1 MKQRKLIKIFLI
13 LAIILVACC
22 IKTTSYA
29 TTYIWSDNLRDSI
42 VEKLE
47 TNKDTD
53 KVIMLRKYL
62 WESPYIFCREHNAS
76 FGNEREF
83 ELENKIEYPNPNA
96 PYDDAIGN
104 KIAYI
109 FSQAKERNG
118 TNYSPVQ
125 IAYWYFL
132 DNRDTSLIDNSVTA
146 LINHAET
153 YANYRRAIS
162 VYNNKYNIDEY
173 KPTIIANQSKKE
185 LDNNIMKIGP
195 YTIDYASAYYSGNSP
210 KGFGGLTLML
220 TDSNGNAIPGNVA
233 WFEDNN
239 GTEFQGPEVTTS
251 RMSVQNFYICV
262 NMSNAMTGGISD
274 IKLQVRTNV
283 ENYKVTLYNI
293 RTDDVS
299 VNEYQH
305 FLHPECE
312 ESNKYVDNYHSDN
325 NRCMQE
331 TTTTVVKVTCNG
343 KVRNTSGATV
353 ECGYSKTYTIK
364 EHRNDDWKTEFA
376 NHWQNNNKHAKRPQ
390 PTAQTSLVKISTYHN
405 LGCGKKMDNG
415 KLCGYRYWTGTM
427 HYQKLSIIK
436 PENNSREVTV
446 EETINLIPPIEISLE
461 KHNSYSAGTDR
472 SLDAT
477 FRIEAKQDDTQILE
491 REMKTTDGIDISI
504 IPRSQNN
511 IYVTI
516 TETKAP
522 AGYRAITP
530 ITLEYHLNTE
540 TNIWSYKLSS
550 LDGSEWKWDNKNDEN
565 SELPNTYIS
574 NNGDTIFAS
583 KDGTTFKFEIYNE
596 PKIDLKLI
604 KVDNNDRNL
613 KLQGAK
619 FSGKISGVKSLKY
632 GGTTYTKNPEE
643 VIDFKDLGLVTD
655 KNGEINTTFT
665 DLVFDGES
673 TTIVITIEEVE
684 KPESNKYAWY
694 YKKLDYPITINITFT
709 KSDGITDI
717 KWQKNGNTEE
727 ISVVKTGEQVI
738 EITVPNK
745 RLIDISGKVWLDGNT
760 GIKPVVG
767 PDGKMD
773 QGEEGVKGIIVE
785 LVGTSKQTKT
795 DNDGTYSFTGI
806 DYGPEYSI
814 EFTYDGINYED
825 TTYYKDAQGNIIGDS
840 KAQESANERT
850 TFNNKFKTIEK
861 GKATS
866 SGITLEYTTTEN
878 QESKS
883 STSKLNTH
891 NTTNGELNVKDFG
904 MTATAE
910 TNDLRKDN
918 ENHTIST
925 SNINFGLVKRGTDLA
940 LSTDLVNAEVT
951 INDKNAEYRYNAESN
966 SLEIGP
972 NQTFNN
978 KQYNLNLYS
987 SDYNYRIRDYVSN
1000 SNFKNVDNT
1009 GDTTIETGDEL
1020 KVYVRY
1026 KVNLQNQLTKTAYIN
1041 EVKYTPDSRYKYNEE
1056 LTTAYN
1062 TANKGITH
1070 MQTAKEGNNI
1080 IINLD
1085 GLKLEGLQTK
1095 TLYLVFEV
1103 NLKDLNGTFSNTAE
1117 ITSYS
1122 TDEGL
1127 IDVDS
1132 APGNCEGKD
1141 GIHEDDCD
1149 KSGGLTITVNENG
1162 NRTITGT
1169 VFDNTKKENVNG
1181 VIVQLIELKEFNGKY
1196 YEYIWQ
1202 ETTSG
1207 SDEGKRMNSDGKD
1220 IETYTTD
1227 VKEKDKGA
1235 YKFKGYIP
1243 GNYIIRFIY
1252 GDGSSYDYVHNGQDY
1267 KSVVDSKYNEEWYN
1281 KANYTQGA
1289 SIARDNEA
1297 RRLETM
1303 AYSVNV
1309 DAQKGVLLKLLD
1321 TTDVSKF
1328 NEVEKATLLKIV
1340 GKPSTFTNEQY
1351 TDEGINEYLTTKL
1364 AKKLLEVLNN
1374 TWMCAETSKV
1384 NVEVDGENASYA
1396 NMNFGMEKRPQT
1408 KIELKKYITGFKL
1421 IASNGQ
1427 TLVNATVD
1435 VKEYIEN
1442 PQSISD
1448 KIQGIKDNLSVT
1460 NTYWSYEVSPTD
1472 INTIVEGATLE
1483 YVYDLVVENNS
1494 DNDYLSEN
1502 LKNAYETKNISE
1514 YAKHLT
1520 DTAKTV
1526 KGEIQEGKHTYG
1538 KYLGAQYYAGG
1549 TNNNLVKTEVTQLK
1563 DYLNDN
1569 LRLVN
1574 VNVPEDKYH
1583 MGTETH
1589 NVLNDAYGLDSK
1601 EVTTIVLD
1609 GTSEKLISGGK
1620 TDMSKVTLGKDSLS
1634 ASGKLDIDNYI
1645 AEVMAYTNA
1654 AGRRADTTPANAEFV
1669 SKGVDGNEARTHEKD
1684 EADTARIGIG
1694 AATGNDEKT
1703 PYVWLIT
1710 IVAGIVIVAV
1720 GAVVTKKYIIK

>member
-1 MKQRKLIKIFLI
+1 MKQKKLTKILI
-13 LAIILVACC
+13 VIFIILISCC

-29 TTYIWSDNLRDSI
+29 VDYAWSDTLSSTI
-42 VEKLE
+42 VKELSKINE
-47 TNKDTD
+47 NG
-53 KVIMLRKYL
+53 VHENCVQMYVNYL
-62 WESPYIFCREHNAS
+62 YNSQYVFCRQRHTS
-76 FGNEREF
+76 FGEGRSF
-83 ELENKIEYPNPNA
+83 YLDSDVDPNPRPCN
-96 PYDDAIGN
+96 DNGTEEDIEL
-104 KIAYI
+104 AYI
-109 FSQAKERNG
+109 FNQGKDTNSQNEG
-118 TNYSPVQ
+118 YSTAQYV
-125 IAYWYFL
+125 YWYL
-132 DNRDTSLIDNSVTA
+132 LKPEDTPLSAKAQNLLSD
-146 LINHAET
+146 
-153 YANYRRAIS
+153 AIS
-162 VYNNKYNIDEY
+162 YKEY
-173 KPTIIANQSKKE
+173 RKAVMAHKNANRQTDYAPIINQDRAQTTIEGNFAKV
-185 LDNNIMKIGP
+185 GP
-195 YTIDYASAYYSGNSP
+195 YTINYAKAYNATTK
-210 KGFGGLTLML
+210 KGFGTLTLAMI
-220 TDSNGNAIPGNVA
+220 DENGNALPNDAVK
-233 WFEDNN
+233 FMTVVNN
-239 GTEFQGPEVTTS
+239 QEKFYNQSTITTGDVDVTKDFYVYVDLTKGIYNAKLKVTTS
-251 RMSVQNFYICV
+251 E
-262 NMSNAMTGGISD
+262 
-274 IKLQVRTNV
+274 
-283 ENYKVTLYNI
+283 ENYEVMIYYIKTEPVYVEGGYVFCIEHESQRSQVAGSHGGRACSGERTTLNW
-293 RTDDVS
+293 
-299 VNEYQH
+299 
-305 FLHPECE
+305 
-312 ESNKYVDNYHSDN
+312 
-325 NRCMQE
+325 RCLKCGIEGNDEASCKKHGCKGRILM
-331 TTTTVVKVTCNG
+331 NG
-343 KVRNTSGATV
+343 KLVP
-353 ECGYSKTYTIK
+353 CIQKTYRTVY
-364 EHRNDDWKTEFA
+364 DD
-376 NHWQNNNKHAKRPQ
+376 
-390 PTAQTSLVKISTYHN
+390 
-405 LGCGKKMDNG
+405 LGCGSKING
-415 KLCGYRYWTGTM
+415 DQMCGYYYTGYTAN
-427 HYQKLSIIK
+427 YQKLVIVQPNK
-436 PENNSREVTV
+436 NSRTV
-446 EETINLIPPIEISLE
+446 ETTINVPIIPPIQIELE
-461 KHNSYSAGTDR
+461 KHNSYSASTDR
-472 SLDAT
+472 LLNAT
-477 FRIEAKQDDTQILE
+477 FNVVARQDRKEIYNQNI
-491 REMKTTDGIDISI
+491 RTTDGKL
-504 IPRSQNN
+504 N
-511 IYVTI
+511 ININPKSKNPVYLTI
-516 TETKAP
+516 TEIETP
-522 AGYRAITP
+522 AGYRTIDP
-530 ITLEYHLNTE
+530 ICIKYE
-540 TNIWSYKLSS
+540 LSS
-550 LDGSEWKWDNKNDEN
+550 NNRVWDPGISNVRNWVEDSGFGSYSGWTYIDDGNTKLPNIYQSNNTGDKIYVDQDEN
-565 SELPNTYIS
+565 TKIYTL
-574 NNGDTIFAS
+574 
-583 KDGTTFKFEIYNE
+583 KVYNE

-604 KVDNNDRNL
+604 KVDNNNRNL
-613 KLQGAK
+613 KLKGAK
-619 FSGKISGVKSLKY
+619 FSGKISGVNSLKY
-632 GGTTYTKNPEE
+632 KGITYTKNSAGI
-643 VIDFKDLGLVTD
+643 IDFAGLELVTD
-655 KNGEINTTFT
+655 DNGEIKTTFE
-665 DLVFDGES
+665 DIVFDGES

-684 KPESNKYAWY
+684 IPNSNTDAWY

-717 KWQKNGNTEE
+717 NWQKNGNTEE
-727 ISVVKTGEQVI
+727 ISVVKTGEKII

-767 PDGKMD
+767 PDGKMGD
-773 QGEEGVKGIIVE
+773 KEEALEGILVK
-785 LVGTSKQTKT
+785 LVGGTEKQTKT
-795 DNDGTYSFTGI
+795 NIDGTYSFTGL

-814 EFTYDGINYED
+814 KFTYDGINYED

-840 KAQESANERT
+840 KAQENANERT

-1009 GDTTIETGDEL
+1009 GDTTIKTGDEL

-1056 LTTAYN
+1056 LTIAYN
-1062 TANKGITH
+1062 AANNGITH
-1070 MQTAKEGNNI
+1070 MQTDTKGNNI

-1085 GLKLEGLQTK
+1085 GLRLEELETK

-1132 APGNCEGKD
+1132 APGNCED

-1149 KSGGLTITVNENG
+1149 KSGGLTIKVNEND

-1169 VFDNTKKENVNG
+1169 VFDSTKNENVNG
-1181 VIVQLIELKEFNGKY
+1181 VIVQLIELKEFGGKY

-1207 SDEGKRMNSDGKD
+1207 SNNVKRMKLDCAD

-1227 VKEKDKGA
+1227 VTDTGT
-1235 YKFKGYIP
+1235 YKFQGYIP

-1252 GDGSSYDYVHNGQDY
+1252 GDGSSYDYVHNGQVHNGQDY

-1309 DAQKGVLLKLLD
+1309 DARKGLLLKLLD
-1321 TTDVSKF
+1321 GIDVNRF
-1328 NEVEKATLLKIV
+1328 NEVEKATLTTILENKELTEDNLK
-1340 GKPSTFTNEQY
+1340 T
-1351 TDEGINEYLTTKL
+1351 
-1364 AKKLLEVLNN
+1364 LLDDVLNN

-1384 NVEVDGENASYA
+1384 NVEVDGEKASYTD
-1396 NMNFGMEKRPQT
+1396 MNFGMEKRPQT

-1421 IASNGQ
+1421 TASNGQ

-1435 VKEYIEN
+1435 VNEYFNN
-1442 PQSISD
+1442 PGSINS
-1448 KIQGIKDNLSVT
+1448 KIQGIRDNLSVT

-1472 INTIVEGATLE
+1472 INTIVEGANLE

-1494 DNDYLSEN
+1494 DDDYLSTD
-1502 LKNAYETKNISE
+1502 LVKAYEGKTISE
-1514 YAKHLT
+1514 YAEYLT
-1520 DTAKTV
+1520 DIAKTV
-1526 KGEIQEGKHTYG
+1526 KTNTQTKGTHTYG
-1538 KYLGAQYYAGG
+1538 NYLGTQYYEGG
-1549 TNNNLVKTEVTQLK
+1549 TNNNQVKTEVTQLK
-1563 DYLNDN
+1563 DYVNDN
-1569 LRLVN
+1569 LRLVG
-1574 VNVPEDKYH
+1574 VNLTPDQYEEKNEKHY
-1583 MGTETH
+1583 
-1589 NVLNDAYGLDSK
+1589 VLNDAYGLDEK
-1601 EVTTIVLD
+1601 DVKTFILK
-1609 GTSEKLISGGK
+1609 GTSKKLEKDEW
-1620 TDMSKVTLGKDSLS
+1620 TDMSTVTLGKDSLS

-1645 AEVMAYTNA
+1645 AEVIAYTNA

-1669 SKGVDGNEARTHEKD
+1669 SKGVNGIAARTHEKD

-1710 IVAGIVIVAV
+1710 IVAGIVIVAA
-1720 GAVVTKKYIIK
+1720 GVVATKKYIIK

>member
-1 MKQRKLIKIFLI
+1 MKQKKLTKILI
-13 LAIILVACC
+13 VIFIILISCC

-29 TTYIWSDNLRDSI
+29 FRLEDHIWSDDHINEIVKELADNSKYFVNMHVNYLYDSQY
-42 VEKLE
+42 V
-47 TNKDTD
+47 
-53 KVIMLRKYL
+53 
-62 WESPYIFCREHNAS
+62 FCRQLQTS
-76 FGNEREF
+76 FGEGKPF
-83 ELENKIEYPNPNA
+83 YLDKDKELGENPRTCNDNGTEKDIQL
-96 PYDDAIGN
+96 
-104 KIAYI
+104 AYI
-109 FSQAKERNG
+109 FSMGKTTTEG
-118 TNYSPVQ
+118 YSPAQ
-125 IAYWYFL
+125 NLYWFML
-132 DNRDTSLIDNSVTA
+132 G
-146 LINHAET
+146 
-153 YANYRRAIS
+153 
-162 VYNNKYNIDEY
+162 
-173 KPTIIANQSKKE
+173 QKKEEE
-185 LDNNIMKIGP
+185 LDNDAKRLLSDARTYTEYRKAVRAYKNANGQTDYAPKINSDRAQTSIEGNFAKVGP
-195 YTIDYASAYYSGNSP
+195 YTINYAKAYNANTK
-210 KGFGGLTLML
+210 KGFGTLTLAMI
-220 TDSNGNAIPGNVA
+220 DENGNALPNDAVK
-233 WFEDNN
+233 FMTVVNN
-239 GTEFQGPEVTTS
+239 QEKFYNQSTITTGDIDVTKDFYIYVDLTKEIYNAKLKVTTS
-251 RMSVQNFYICV
+251 E
-262 NMSNAMTGGISD
+262 
-274 IKLQVRTNV
+274 
-283 ENYKVTLYNI
+283 ENYEVAIYYISTPSETLRGFHMFCMECQGNGNAKCIGHDGDRCYKADTTIDHYSWSCGKCGEMGNGLKEE
-293 RTDDVS
+293 VS
-299 VNEYQH
+299 KAI
-305 FLHPECE
+305 
-312 ESNKYVDNYHSDN
+312 SYHLRSSQGCKRFDI
-325 NRCMQE
+325 
-331 TTTTVVKVTCNG
+331 TCH
-343 KVRNTSGATV
+343 KSST
-353 ECGYSKTYTIK
+353 
-364 EHRNDDWKTEFA
+364 EHRY
-376 NHWQNNNKHAKRPQ
+376 
-390 PTAQTSLVKISTYHN
+390 TYS
-405 LGCGKKMDNG
+405 GCEKEVSPRI
-415 KLCGYRYWTGTM
+415 LCGHYYPGSREVN
-427 HYQKLSIIK
+427 YQKLVIVQPNK
-436 PENNSREVTV
+436 NSRTV
-446 EETINLIPPIEISLE
+446 ETTINVPLIPPIQIELE
-461 KHNSYSAGTDR
+461 KYNSYSASTDR
-472 SLDAT
+472 LLN
-477 FRIEAKQDDTQILE
+477 AKFNVVARQDRKEIYNQNI
-491 REMKTTDGIDISI
+491 RTTDGKL
-504 IPRSQNN
+504 N
-511 IYVTI
+511 ININPKSKNPVYLTI
-516 TETKAP
+516 TEIETP
-522 AGYRAITP
+522 AGYRTIDP
-530 ITLEYHLNTE
+530 ICIKYE
-540 TNIWSYKLSS
+540 LSS
-550 LDGSEWKWDNKNDEN
+550 NNRVWDPGISNVRNWVEDSGFGSYSGWTYIDDGNTKLPNIYQSNNTGDKIYVDQDEN
-565 SELPNTYIS
+565 TKIYTL
-574 NNGDTIFAS
+574 
-583 KDGTTFKFEIYNE
+583 KVYNE

-604 KVDNNDRNL
+604 KVDNNNRNL
-613 KLQGAK
+613 KLKGAK
-619 FSGKISGVKSLKY
+619 FSGKISGVNSLKY
-632 GGTTYTKNPEE
+632 KGITYTKNSAGI
-643 VIDFKDLGLVTD
+643 IDFAGLELVTD
-655 KNGEINTTFT
+655 DNGEIKTTFE
-665 DLVFDGES
+665 DIVFDGES

-684 KPESNKYAWY
+684 IPNSNTDAWY

-717 KWQKNGNTEE
+717 NWQKNGNTEE
-727 ISVVKTGEQVI
+727 ISVVKTGEKII

-767 PDGKMD
+767 PDGKMGD
-773 QGEEGVKGIIVE
+773 NEEALEGILVK
-785 LVGTSKQTKT
+785 LVGGTEKQTKT
-795 DNDGTYSFTGI
+795 NIDGTYSFTGL

-814 EFTYDGINYED
+814 KFTYDGINYED

-1009 GDTTIETGDEL
+1009 GDTTIQTGDEL

-1056 LTTAYN
+1056 LTIAYN
-1062 TANKGITH
+1062 AANNGITH
-1070 MQTAKEGNNI
+1070 MQTDTKGNNI

-1085 GLKLEGLQTK
+1085 GLRLEELETK

-1132 APGNCEGKD
+1132 APGNCED

-1149 KSGGLTITVNENG
+1149 KSGGLTIKVNEND

-1169 VFDNTKKENVNG
+1169 VFDSTKNENVNG
-1181 VIVQLIELKEFNGKY
+1181 VIVQLIELKEKEFGGKY

-1207 SDEGKRMNSDGKD
+1207 SNNVKRMKLDGTD

-1227 VKEKDKGA
+1227 VTDTGT
-1235 YKFKGYIP
+1235 YKFQGYIP

-1252 GDGSSYDYVHNGQDY
+1252 GDGSSYDSVHNGQDY

-1309 DAQKGVLLKLLD
+1309 DAEKGLLLKLLD
-1321 TTDVSKF
+1321 GIDVNRF
-1328 NEVEKATLLKIV
+1328 NEVEKATLKTILEKKELTLTEDNLK
-1340 GKPSTFTNEQY
+1340 T
-1351 TDEGINEYLTTKL
+1351 
-1364 AKKLLEVLNN
+1364 LLGDVLNN

-1384 NVEVDGENASYA
+1384 NVEVNGENASYTD
-1396 NMNFGMEKRPQT
+1396 MNFGMEKRPQT

-1421 IASNGQ
+1421 TASNGQ

-1435 VKEYIEN
+1435 VNEYFNN
-1442 PQSISD
+1442 PGSISS
-1448 KIQGIKDNLSVT
+1448 KIQGIRDNLSVT

-1472 INTIVEGATLE
+1472 INTIVEGANLE

-1494 DNDYLSEN
+1494 DNDYLSET
-1502 LKNAYETKNISE
+1502 LKNAYETKNIDE
-1514 YAKHLT
+1514 YATYLT
-1520 DTAKTV
+1520 NTAKTV

-1538 KYLGAQYYAGG
+1538 EYLGAQYYAGG
-1549 TNNNLVKTEVTQLK
+1549 TNDNKVKTEVTQLK
-1563 DYLNDN
+1563 DYVNDN
-1569 LRLVN
+1569 LRLVG
-1574 VNVPEDKYH
+1574 VNLTPDQYEEKNEKHY
-1583 MGTETH
+1583 
-1589 NVLNDAYGLDSK
+1589 VLNDAYGLDEK
-1601 EVTTIVLD
+1601 DVKTFILK
-1609 GTSEKLISGGK
+1609 GTSKKLEKDEW
-1620 TDMSKVTLGKDSLS
+1620 TDMSTVTLGKDSLS

-1645 AEVMAYTNA
+1645 AEVIAYTNA

-1669 SKGVDGNEARTHEKD
+1669 SKGVNGIAARTHEKD

-1710 IVAGIVIVAV
+1710 IVAGIVIVAL
-1720 GAVVTKKYIIK
+1720 GAVVTKKYIKK

>member
-1 MKQRKLIKIFLI
+1 MHGVYSKDPAYCFGTIELKFAKDDGSILKIQDI
-13 LAIILVACC
+13 VNENDDKEETDAI
-22 IKTTSYA
+22 TFTY
-29 TTYIWSDNLRDSI
+29 TYIDNNNQEQTQTKKIRITNEGELYIDTSIITTTRSFSINIDLNKVKERHLTLKINATHFECKAKVYFLTTDDKISNQTIYCMDCINKSEDSKFITVNGTRYMNMGVYYFYRYDNGGAAIPKYYDYNTVKKIGTETTRPISEERKTVYRCTICGQVASEYSYDSARTHLRWCA
-42 VEKLE
+42 
-47 TNKDTD
+47 
-53 KVIMLRKYL
+53 RA
-62 WESPYIFCREHNAS
+62 HNTTK
-76 FGNEREF
+76 GTITTERETKYTYQVIRLKQVERCSNMVDIGNGNKVLCGTTITVEIPQQPLICLGEVVDEEVPV
-83 ELENKIEYPNPNA
+83 ELEYE
-96 PYDDAIGN
+96 
-104 KIAYI
+104 
-109 FSQAKERNG
+109 
-118 TNYSPVQ
+118 
-125 IAYWYFL
+125 
-132 DNRDTSLIDNSVTA
+132 
-146 LINHAET
+146 
-153 YANYRRAIS
+153 
-162 VYNNKYNIDEY
+162 
-173 KPTIIANQSKKE
+173 
-185 LDNNIMKIGP
+185 
-195 YTIDYASAYYSGNSP
+195 
-210 KGFGGLTLML
+210 
-220 TDSNGNAIPGNVA
+220 IP
-233 WFEDNN
+233 
-239 GTEFQGPEVTTS
+239 
-251 RMSVQNFYICV
+251 
-262 NMSNAMTGGISD
+262 
-274 IKLQVRTNV
+274 
-283 ENYKVTLYNI
+283 
-293 RTDDVS
+293 
-299 VNEYQH
+299 
-305 FLHPECE
+305 
-312 ESNKYVDNYHSDN
+312 
-325 NRCMQE
+325 
-331 TTTTVVKVTCNG
+331 
-343 KVRNTSGATV
+343 
-353 ECGYSKTYTIK
+353 
-364 EHRNDDWKTEFA
+364 
-376 NHWQNNNKHAKRPQ
+376 
-390 PTAQTSLVKISTYHN
+390 
-405 LGCGKKMDNG
+405 
-415 KLCGYRYWTGTM
+415 
-427 HYQKLSIIK
+427 
-436 PENNSREVTV
+436 
-446 EETINLIPPIEISLE
+446 LIPPIQIELE
-461 KHNSYSAGTDR
+461 KHNSYSARTDR
-472 SLDAT
+472 LLN
-477 FRIEAKQDDTQILE
+477 AKFNVVARQDRKEIYNQNI
-491 REMKTTDGIDISI
+491 RTTDGKL
-504 IPRSQNN
+504 N
-511 IYVTI
+511 ININPKSKNPVYLTI
-516 TETKAP
+516 TEIETP
-522 AGYRAITP
+522 AGYRTIDP
-530 ITLEYHLNTE
+530 ICIKYE
-540 TNIWSYKLSS
+540 LSS
-550 LDGSEWKWDNKNDEN
+550 NNRVWDPGISNVRNWVEDSGFGSYSGWTYIDDGNTKLPNIYQSNNTGDKIYVDQDEN
-565 SELPNTYIS
+565 TKIYTL
-574 NNGDTIFAS
+574 
-583 KDGTTFKFEIYNE
+583 KVYNE

-604 KVDNNDRNL
+604 KVDNNNRNL
-613 KLQGAK
+613 KLKGAK
-619 FSGKISGVKSLKY
+619 FSGKISGVNSLKY
-632 GGTTYTKNPEE
+632 KGITYTKNSAGI
-643 VIDFKDLGLVTD
+643 IDFAGLELVTD
-655 KNGEINTTFT
+655 DNGEIKTTFE
-665 DLVFDGES
+665 DIVFDGES

-684 KPESNKYAWY
+684 IPNSNTDAWY

-717 KWQKNGNTEE
+717 NWQKNGNTEE
-727 ISVVKTGEQVI
+727 ISVVKTGEKII

-767 PDGKMD
+767 PDGKMGD
-773 QGEEGVKGIIVE
+773 KEEALEGILVK
-785 LVGTSKQTKT
+785 LVGGTEKQTKT
-795 DNDGTYSFTGI
+795 NIDGTYSFTGL

-814 EFTYDGINYED
+814 KFTYDGINYED

-1009 GDTTIETGDEL
+1009 GDTTIKTGGEL

-1056 LTTAYN
+1056 LTIAYN
-1062 TANKGITH
+1062 AANNGITH

-1085 GLKLEGLQTK
+1085 GLRLEELETK

-1132 APGNCEGKD
+1132 APGNCED

-1149 KSGGLTITVNENG
+1149 KSGGLTIKVNEND

-1169 VFDNTKKENVNG
+1169 VFDSTKNENVNG
-1181 VIVQLIELKEFNGKY
+1181 VIVQLIELKEKEFGGKY

-1207 SDEGKRMNSDGKD
+1207 SNNVKRMKLDVTD

-1227 VKEKDKGA
+1227 VTDTGT
-1235 YKFKGYIP
+1235 YKFQGYIP

-1252 GDGSSYDYVHNGQDY
+1252 GDGSSYDYVHNGQVHNGQDY

-1309 DAQKGVLLKLLD
+1309 DARKGLLLKLLD
-1321 TTDVSKF
+1321 GIDVNRF
-1328 NEVEKATLLKIV
+1328 NEVEKATLTTILENKELTEDNLK
-1340 GKPSTFTNEQY
+1340 T
-1351 TDEGINEYLTTKL
+1351 
-1364 AKKLLEVLNN
+1364 LLDDVLNN

-1384 NVEVDGENASYA
+1384 NVEVDGEKASYTD
-1396 NMNFGMEKRPQT
+1396 MNFGMEKRPQT

-1421 IASNGQ
+1421 TASNGQ

-1435 VKEYIEN
+1435 VNEYFNN
-1442 PQSISD
+1442 PGSISS
-1448 KIQGIKDNLSVT
+1448 KIQGIRDNLSVT

-1472 INTIVEGATLE
+1472 INTIVEGANLE

-1494 DNDYLSEN
+1494 DNDYLSET
-1502 LKNAYETKNISE
+1502 LKNAYETKNIDE
-1514 YAKHLT
+1514 YATYLT
-1520 DTAKTV
+1520 NTAKTV

-1538 KYLGAQYYAGG
+1538 EYLGAQYYAGG
-1549 TNNNLVKTEVTQLK
+1549 TNDNKVKTEVTQLK
-1563 DYLNDN
+1563 DYVNDN
-1569 LRLVN
+1569 LRLVG
-1574 VNVPEDKYH
+1574 VNLTPDQYEEKNERHY
-1583 MGTETH
+1583 
-1589 NVLNDAYGLDSK
+1589 VLNDAYGLDEK
-1601 EVTTIVLD
+1601 DVKTFILK
-1609 GTSEKLISGGK
+1609 GTSKKLEKDEW
-1620 TDMSKVTLGKDSLS
+1620 TDMSTVTLGKDSLS

-1645 AEVMAYTNA
+1645 AEVIAYTNA

-1669 SKGVDGNEARTHEKD
+1669 SKGVNGIAARTHEKD

-1710 IVAGIVIVAV
+1710 IVAGIVIVAAGV
-1720 GAVVTKKYIIK
+1720 VVTKKYIIK

>member
-1 MKQRKLIKIFLI
+1 MKQKKLTKILLVIF
-13 LAIILVACC
+13 IILISCC

-29 TTYIWSDNLRDSI
+29 VDYDWSDTQSSTI
-42 VEKLE
+42 VENLSAINE
-47 TNKDTD
+47 NGLHENR
-53 KVIMLRKYL
+53 VQMYVNYL
-62 WESPYIFCREHNAS
+62 YNSQYVFCRQRHTS
-76 FGNEREF
+76 FGEGRFFYLDSDVN
-83 ELENKIEYPNPNA
+83 PNPRQCN
-96 PYDDAIGN
+96 DNGTEEDIEL
-104 KIAYI
+104 AYI
-109 FSQAKERNG
+109 FNQGKDTNSQNEG
-118 TNYSPVQ
+118 YSTAQYV
-125 IAYWYFL
+125 YWYL
-132 DNRDTSLIDNSVTA
+132 LKPEDTPLS
-146 LINHAET
+146 
-153 YANYRRAIS
+153 ANAQKLLSDAIS
-162 VYNNKYNIDEY
+162 YKEY
-173 KPTIIANQSKKE
+173 RKAVMAHKNANRQTDYAPIINQDRAQTTIEGDFAKV
-185 LDNNIMKIGP
+185 GP
-195 YTIDYASAYYSGNSP
+195 YTINYAKAYNANTKKGFGTLTLAMNDENGNALPNDAVKFMTVVNNQEKFYNQSTITTGDIDVTKDFYIYVDLTKGIYNTKLKVTTSEDNYEVMIYYIKTEPVYGESGYVFCIEHESQRSQVAGSHGGRACSGKRTTLKWTCLKCFETGWGETSCDQHRHQGKMLVNGKFVPCIERTYKTVYDDLGCGSTINGTQMCGYYYSGY
-210 KGFGGLTLML
+210 
-220 TDSNGNAIPGNVA
+220 
-233 WFEDNN
+233 
-239 GTEFQGPEVTTS
+239 TT
-251 RMSVQNFYICV
+251 N
-262 NMSNAMTGGISD
+262 
-274 IKLQVRTNV
+274 
-283 ENYKVTLYNI
+283 
-293 RTDDVS
+293 
-299 VNEYQH
+299 
-305 FLHPECE
+305 
-312 ESNKYVDNYHSDN
+312 
-325 NRCMQE
+325 
-331 TTTTVVKVTCNG
+331 
-343 KVRNTSGATV
+343 
-353 ECGYSKTYTIK
+353 
-364 EHRNDDWKTEFA
+364 
-376 NHWQNNNKHAKRPQ
+376 
-390 PTAQTSLVKISTYHN
+390 
-405 LGCGKKMDNG
+405 
-415 KLCGYRYWTGTM
+415 
-427 HYQKLSIIK
+427 YQKLVIVQ
-436 PENNSREVTV
+436 PNNNLRTV
-446 EETINLIPPIEISLE
+446 ETTINVPLIPPIQIELE
-461 KHNSYSAGTDR
+461 KHNSYSASTDKLLNAQFNVVAR
-472 SLDAT
+472 
-477 FRIEAKQDDTQILE
+477 QDRKEIYNQNI
-491 REMKTTDGIDISI
+491 RTTDGKL
-504 IPRSQNN
+504 N
-511 IYVTI
+511 ININPKSKNPVYLTI
-516 TETKAP
+516 TEIETP
-522 AGYRAITP
+522 AGYRTIDP
-530 ITLEYHLNTE
+530 ICIKYE
-540 TNIWSYKLSS
+540 LSS
-550 LDGSEWKWDNKNDEN
+550 NNRVWDPGISNVRNWVEDSGFGSYSGWTYIDDGNTKLPNIYQSNNTGDKIYVDQDEN
-565 SELPNTYIS
+565 TKIYTL
-574 NNGDTIFAS
+574 
-583 KDGTTFKFEIYNE
+583 KVYNE

-604 KVDNNDRNL
+604 KVDNNNRNL
-613 KLQGAK
+613 KLKGAK
-619 FSGKISGVKSLKY
+619 FSGKISGVNSLKY
-632 GGTTYTKNPEE
+632 KGITYTKNSAGI
-643 VIDFKDLGLVTD
+643 IDFAGLELVTD
-655 KNGEINTTFT
+655 DNGEIKTTFE
-665 DLVFDGES
+665 DIVFDGES

-684 KPESNKYAWY
+684 IPNSNTDAWY

-717 KWQKNGNTEE
+717 NWQKNGNTEE
-727 ISVVKTGEQVI
+727 ISVVKTGEKII

-767 PDGKMD
+767 PDGKMGD
-773 QGEEGVKGIIVE
+773 NEEALEGILVK
-785 LVGTSKQTKT
+785 LVGGTEKQTKT
-795 DNDGTYSFTGI
+795 NIDGTYSFTGL

-814 EFTYDGINYED
+814 KFTYDGINYED

-1009 GDTTIETGDEL
+1009 GDTTIQTGDEL

-1056 LTTAYN
+1056 LTIAYN
-1062 TANKGITH
+1062 AANNGITH
-1070 MQTAKEGNNI
+1070 MQTDTKGNNI

-1085 GLKLEGLQTK
+1085 GLRLEELETK

-1132 APGNCEGKD
+1132 APGNCED

-1149 KSGGLTITVNENG
+1149 KSGGLTIKVNEND

-1169 VFDNTKKENVNG
+1169 VFDSTKNENVNG
-1181 VIVQLIELKEFNGKY
+1181 VIVQLIELKEKEFGGKY

-1207 SDEGKRMNSDGKD
+1207 SNNVKRMKLDGTD

-1227 VKEKDKGA
+1227 VTDTGT
-1235 YKFKGYIP
+1235 YKFQGYIP

-1252 GDGSSYDYVHNGQDY
+1252 GDGSSYDSVHNGQDY

-1309 DAQKGVLLKLLD
+1309 DAEKGLLLKLLD
-1321 TTDVSKF
+1321 GIDVNRF
-1328 NEVEKATLLKIV
+1328 NEVEKATLKTILEKKELTLTEDNLK
-1340 GKPSTFTNEQY
+1340 T
-1351 TDEGINEYLTTKL
+1351 
-1364 AKKLLEVLNN
+1364 LLGDVLNN

-1384 NVEVDGENASYA
+1384 NVEVNGENASYTD
-1396 NMNFGMEKRPQT
+1396 MNFGMEKRPQT

-1421 IASNGQ
+1421 TASNGQ

-1435 VKEYIEN
+1435 VNEYFNN
-1442 PQSISD
+1442 PGSISS
-1448 KIQGIKDNLSVT
+1448 KIQGIRDNLSVT

-1472 INTIVEGATLE
+1472 INTIVEGANLE

-1494 DNDYLSEN
+1494 DNDYLSET
-1502 LKNAYETKNISE
+1502 LKNAYETKNIDE
-1514 YAKHLT
+1514 YATYLT
-1520 DTAKTV
+1520 NTAKTV

-1538 KYLGAQYYAGG
+1538 EYLGAQYYAGG
-1549 TNNNLVKTEVTQLK
+1549 TNDNKVKTEVTQLK
-1563 DYLNDN
+1563 DYVNDN
-1569 LRLVN
+1569 LRLVG
-1574 VNVPEDKYH
+1574 VNLTPDQYEEKNEKHY
-1583 MGTETH
+1583 
-1589 NVLNDAYGLDSK
+1589 VLNDAYGLDEK
-1601 EVTTIVLD
+1601 DVKTFILK
-1609 GTSEKLISGGK
+1609 GTSKKLEKDEW
-1620 TDMSKVTLGKDSLS
+1620 TDMSTVTLGKDSLS

-1645 AEVMAYTNA
+1645 AEVIAYTNA

-1669 SKGVDGNEARTHEKD
+1669 SKGVNGIAARTHEKD

-1710 IVAGIVIVAV
+1710 IVAGIVIVAL
-1720 GAVVTKKYIIK
+1720 GAVVTKKYIKK

>member
-1 MKQRKLIKIFLI
+1 MKRRKIINMI
-13 LAIILVACC
+13 LVFIILFIICSL
-22 IKTTSYA
+22 KTTYSKA
-29 TTYIWSDNLRDSI
+29 AFPVDENTSFDTLEREISGGINLTYEAAYRNQY
-42 VEKLE
+42 V
-47 TNKDTD
+47 
-53 KVIMLRKYL
+53 
-62 WESPYIFCREHNAS
+62 FCRELREWFPSDRVITYVLDSNKNNPEEHINDEVSYLLNSSSQYTGYIGTYGMRDCLIQQLLWRYLGQGFFSAN
-76 FGNEREF
+76 NEIF
-83 ELENKIEYPNPNA
+83 EAGRRYATYGENLTGYYRIYNTYAPKIETENKIECDSEGNYIIGKIIIPQYPFDSNLEFGGITGIEVLDESNNKINCILLDSNKQEFNSVIDLNS
-96 PYDDAIGN
+96 YSKDGFYVKVSKDNIGN
-104 KIAYI
+104 NTNINLKIKYKYLATRSKIYYI
-109 FSQAKERNG
+109 KSTERIQY
-118 TNYSPVQ
+118 TDY
-125 IAYWYFL
+125 YTCEEH
-132 DNRDTSLIDNSVTA
+132 RDDKNIKVYGGRKYIKTSEHGSSTSNSKPSYTQMEYIDN
-146 LINHAET
+146 
-153 YANYRRAIS
+153 YYR
-162 VYNNKYNIDEY
+162 YY
-173 KPTIIANQSKKE
+173 E
-185 LDNNIMKIGP
+185 L
-195 YTIDYASAYYSGNSP
+195 
-210 KGFGGLTLML
+210 
-220 TDSNGNAIPGNVA
+220 
-233 WFEDNN
+233 
-239 GTEFQGPEVTTS
+239 QGP
-251 RMSVQNFYICV
+251 FYICGKGHKRDSCKQ
-262 NMSNAMTGGISD
+262 MSA
-274 IKLQVRTNV
+274 
-283 ENYKVTLYNI
+283 
-293 RTDDVS
+293 
-299 VNEYQH
+299 
-305 FLHPECE
+305 
-312 ESNKYVDNYHSDN
+312 
-325 NRCMQE
+325 
-331 TTTTVVKVTCNG
+331 
-343 KVRNTSGATV
+343 GAQCIV
-353 ECGYSKTYTIK
+353 
-364 EHRNDDWKTEFA
+364 
-376 NHWQNNNKHAKRPQ
+376 Q
-390 PTAQTSLVKISTYHN
+390 
-405 LGCGKKMDNG
+405 GCGSGIDHTEYT
-415 KLCGYRYWTGTM
+415 LYWTGYKLFNCSNC
-427 HYQKLSIIK
+427 HYINGSYYPQKLVIASHDK
-436 PENNSREVTV
+436 EQNENEFNVQ
-446 EETINLIPPIEISLE
+446 IPLIPPIQIQLE
-461 KHNSYSAGTDR
+461 KYNSYSASTDR
-472 SLDAT
+472 LLN
-477 FRIEAKQDDTQILE
+477 AKFNVVARQDRKEIYNQNI
-491 REMKTTDGIDISI
+491 RTTDGKLNININ
-504 IPRSQNN
+504 PRSRKPV
-511 IYVTI
+511 YLTI
-516 TETKAP
+516 TEINTP
-522 AGYRAITP
+522 AGYRTIDP
-530 ITLEYHLNTE
+530 ICIKYELHSNNRVWDPGISNVENWKAE
-540 TNIWSYKLSS
+540 SGFESYS
-550 LDGSEWKWDNKNDEN
+550 GWTHVAANDEN
-565 SELPNTYIS
+565 GTALPNTYQS
-574 NNGDTIFAS
+574 NNNGDKIYVDQNENTKIYTL
-583 KDGTTFKFEIYNE
+583 KVYNE

-613 KLQGAK
+613 KLSGAK
-619 FSGKISGVKSLKY
+619 FSGKISGVNSLKY

-665 DLVFDGES
+665 DIVFDGES

-684 KPESNKYAWY
+684 IPNSNTDAWY

-717 KWQKNGNTEE
+717 NWQKNGNTEE

-767 PDGKMD
+767 PDGKMGD
-773 QGEEGVKGIIVE
+773 NEEALEGILVK
-785 LVGTSKQTKT
+785 LVGGTEKQTKT
-795 DNDGTYSFTGI
+795 NIDGTYSFTGL

-814 EFTYDGINYED
+814 KFTYDGINYED

-840 KAQESANERT
+840 KAQESADERT

-861 GKATS
+861 GKATN
-866 SGITLEYTTTEN
+866 SGIKLEYITTEN

-951 INDKNAEYRYNAESN
+951 INGKNAEYRYNAESN

-1009 GDTTIETGDEL
+1009 GDTTIKTGDEL

-1041 EVKYTPDSRYKYNEE
+1041 EVKYTPDSRYTYNEE
-1056 LTTAYN
+1056 LTIAYN
-1062 TANKGITH
+1062 AANNGITH
-1070 MQTAKEGNNI
+1070 MQTDTEGNNI

-1085 GLKLEGLQTK
+1085 GLRLEELETK

-1149 KSGGLTITVNENG
+1149 KSGGLTITVNEND

-1169 VFDNTKKENVNG
+1169 VFDSTKKENVNG
-1181 VIVQLIELKEFNGKY
+1181 VIVQLIELKKSNGKY

-1207 SDEGKRMNSDGKD
+1207 SNKVDRMNSAGTA
-1220 IETYTTD
+1220 IETYYTNVT
-1227 VKEKDKGA
+1227 DKGT
-1235 YKFKGYIP
+1235 YKFQGYIP

-1252 GDGSSYDYVHNGQDY
+1252 GDGSSYDSVHNGQDY

-1309 DAQKGVLLKLLD
+1309 DARKGLLLKLLD
-1321 TTDVSKF
+1321 GIDVNRF
-1328 NEVEKATLLKIV
+1328 NEVEKATLTTILENKELTEDNLK
-1340 GKPSTFTNEQY
+1340 T
-1351 TDEGINEYLTTKL
+1351 
-1364 AKKLLEVLNN
+1364 LLDDVLNN

-1384 NVEVDGENASYA
+1384 NVEVDGEKASYTD
-1396 NMNFGMEKRPQT
+1396 MNFGMEKRPQT

-1421 IASNGQ
+1421 TASNGQ

-1435 VKEYIEN
+1435 VNEYFNN
-1442 PQSISD
+1442 PGSISS
-1448 KIQGIKDNLSVT
+1448 KIQGIRDNLSVT

-1472 INTIVEGATLE
+1472 INTIVEGANLE

-1494 DNDYLSEN
+1494 DNDYLSET
-1502 LKNAYETKNISE
+1502 LKNAYETKNIDE
-1514 YAKHLT
+1514 YATYLT
-1520 DTAKTV
+1520 NTAKTV

-1538 KYLGAQYYAGG
+1538 EYLGAQYYAGG
-1549 TNNNLVKTEVTQLK
+1549 TNDNKVKTEVTQLK
-1563 DYLNDN
+1563 DYVNDN
-1569 LRLVN
+1569 LRLVG
-1574 VNVPEDKYH
+1574 VNLTPDQYEEKNEKHY
-1583 MGTETH
+1583 
-1589 NVLNDAYGLDSK
+1589 VLNDAYGLDEK
-1601 EVTTIVLD
+1601 DVKTFILK
-1609 GTSEKLISGGK
+1609 GTSKKLEKDEW
-1620 TDMSKVTLGKDSLS
+1620 TDMSTVTLGKDSLS

-1645 AEVMAYTNA
+1645 AEVIAYTNA

-1669 SKGVDGNEARTHEKD
+1669 SKGVNGIAARTHEKD

-1710 IVAGIVIVAV
+1710 IVAGIVIVAA
-1720 GAVVTKKYIIK
+1720 GVVITKKYIIK

>member
-1 MKQRKLIKIFLI
+1 MFSVESMTCQFGSK
-13 LAIILVACC
+13 
-22 IKTTSYA
+22 SYYRLD
-29 TTYIWSDNLRDSI
+29 TTYRVQENGQT
-42 VEKLE
+42 VYG
-47 TNKDTD
+47 
-53 KVIMLRKYL
+53 KVV
-62 WESPYIFCREHNAS
+62 
-76 FGNEREF
+76 
-83 ELENKIEYPNPNA
+83 YPGANPNGHA
-96 PYDDAIGN
+96 
-104 KIAYI
+104 IAYI
-109 FSQAKERNG
+109 LSAKRNDYSKESIQNAYWKTLG
-118 TNYSPVQ
+118 YTVQYTDESESSKLYNMATVYQTFKGNSNGVTVIKEGAELEYIDSNTVVYGPIKVNYNYASYAEAKFGGFYYAFFDDSNNNVSSKISLCRKDGDTYTNINSTHYIPNTSTNADDYECYKVETADYNGVELFVKINLQEINYSPRIKIKIQKNVLDITATVYQ
-125 IAYWYFL
+125 IVGKEHFDQQGVSYCEKCRLQGPGFTCAL
-132 DNRDTSLIDNSVTA
+132 CHNLGNTHRRDASVEEKIDEGIEHVMSHYKSTSL
-146 LINHAET
+146 T
-153 YANYRRAIS
+153 YYTEIKCSCGTVLYRR
-162 VYNNKYNIDEY
+162 VKEQGVTKNID
-173 KPTIIANQSKKE
+173 KK
-185 LDNNIMKIGP
+185 
-195 YTIDYASAYYSGNSP
+195 
-210 KGFGGLTLML
+210 
-220 TDSNGNAIPGNVA
+220 
-233 WFEDNN
+233 
-239 GTEFQGPEVTTS
+239 
-251 RMSVQNFYICV
+251 
-262 NMSNAMTGGISD
+262 
-274 IKLQVRTNV
+274 
-283 ENYKVTLYNI
+283 
-293 RTDDVS
+293 
-299 VNEYQH
+299 
-305 FLHPECE
+305 
-312 ESNKYVDNYHSDN
+312 
-325 NRCMQE
+325 
-331 TTTTVVKVTCNG
+331 
-343 KVRNTSGATV
+343 
-353 ECGYSKTYTIK
+353 
-364 EHRNDDWKTEFA
+364 
-376 NHWQNNNKHAKRPQ
+376 KHAK
-390 PTAQTSLVKISTYHN
+390 THVTVDY
-405 LGCGKKMDNG
+405 GCGINNCG
-415 KLCGYRYWTGTM
+415 KSVPAGDYDR
-427 HYQKLSIIK
+427 QKLSILY
-436 PENNSREVTV
+436 SYEVKKGG
-446 EETINLIPPIEISLE
+446 EEVGEIPVLLIPPIQIELE
-461 KHNSYSAGTDR
+461 KHNSYSASTDR
-472 SLDAT
+472 LLNAT
-477 FRIEAKQDDTQILE
+477 FNVVARQDRKEIYNQNI
-491 REMKTTDGIDISI
+491 RTTDGKL
-504 IPRSQNN
+504 N
-511 IYVTI
+511 ININPKSKNPVYLTI
-516 TETKAP
+516 TEIETP
-522 AGYRAITP
+522 AGYRTIDP
-530 ITLEYHLNTE
+530 ICIKYE
-540 TNIWSYKLSS
+540 LSS
-550 LDGSEWKWDNKNDEN
+550 NNRVWDPGISNVRNWVEDSGFGSYSGWTYIDDGNTKLPNIYQSNNTGDKIYVDQDEN
-565 SELPNTYIS
+565 TKIYTL
-574 NNGDTIFAS
+574 
-583 KDGTTFKFEIYNE
+583 KVYNE

-604 KVDNNDRNL
+604 KVDNNNRNL
-613 KLQGAK
+613 KLKGAK
-619 FSGKISGVKSLKY
+619 FSGKISGVNSLKY
-632 GGTTYTKNPEE
+632 KGITYTKNSAGI
-643 VIDFKDLGLVTD
+643 IDFAGLELVTD
-655 KNGEINTTFT
+655 DNGEIKTTFE
-665 DLVFDGES
+665 DIVFDGES

-684 KPESNKYAWY
+684 IPNSNTDAWY

-717 KWQKNGNTEE
+717 NWQKNGNTEE
-727 ISVVKTGEQVI
+727 ISVVKTGEKII

-767 PDGKMD
+767 PDGKMGD
-773 QGEEGVKGIIVE
+773 NEEALEGILVK
-785 LVGTSKQTKT
+785 LVGGTEKQTKT
-795 DNDGTYSFTGI
+795 NIDGTYSFTGL

-814 EFTYDGINYED
+814 KFTYDGINYED

-1009 GDTTIETGDEL
+1009 GDTTIKTGDKL

-1056 LTTAYN
+1056 LTIAYN
-1062 TANKGITH
+1062 AANNGITH

-1085 GLKLEGLQTK
+1085 GLRLEELETK

-1132 APGNCEGKD
+1132 APGNCED

-1149 KSGGLTITVNENG
+1149 KSGGLTIKVNEND

-1169 VFDNTKKENVNG
+1169 VFDSTKNENVNG
-1181 VIVQLIELKEFNGKY
+1181 VIVQLIELKEKEFGGKY

-1207 SDEGKRMNSDGKD
+1207 SNNVKRMKLDGTD

-1227 VKEKDKGA
+1227 VTDTGT
-1235 YKFKGYIP
+1235 YKFQGYIP

-1309 DAQKGVLLKLLD
+1309 DARKGLLLKLLD
-1321 TTDVSKF
+1321 GIDVNRF
-1328 NEVEKATLLKIV
+1328 NEVEKATLTTILENKELTEDNLK
-1340 GKPSTFTNEQY
+1340 T
-1351 TDEGINEYLTTKL
+1351 
-1364 AKKLLEVLNN
+1364 LLDDVLNN

-1384 NVEVDGENASYA
+1384 NVEVDGEKASYTD
-1396 NMNFGMEKRPQT
+1396 MNFGMEKRPQT

-1421 IASNGQ
+1421 TASNGQ

-1435 VKEYIEN
+1435 VNEYFNN
-1442 PQSISD
+1442 PGSISS
-1448 KIQGIKDNLSVT
+1448 KIQGIRDNLSVT

-1472 INTIVEGATLE
+1472 INTIVEGANLE

-1494 DNDYLSEN
+1494 DNDYLSET
-1502 LKNAYETKNISE
+1502 LKNAYETKNIDE
-1514 YAKHLT
+1514 YATYLT
-1520 DTAKTV
+1520 NTAKTV

-1538 KYLGAQYYAGG
+1538 EYLGAQYYAGG
-1549 TNNNLVKTEVTQLK
+1549 TNDNKVKTEVTQLK
-1563 DYLNDN
+1563 DYVNDN
-1569 LRLVN
+1569 LRLVG
-1574 VNVPEDKYH
+1574 VNLTPDQYEEKNEKHY
-1583 MGTETH
+1583 
-1589 NVLNDAYGLDSK
+1589 VLNDAYGLDEK
-1601 EVTTIVLD
+1601 DVKTFILK
-1609 GTSEKLISGGK
+1609 GTSKKLEKDEW
-1620 TDMSKVTLGKDSLS
+1620 TDMSTVTLGKDSLS

-1645 AEVMAYTNA
+1645 AEVIAYTNA

-1669 SKGVDGNEARTHEKD
+1669 SKGVNGIAARTHEKD

-1710 IVAGIVIVAV
+1710 IVAGIVIIAL
-1720 GAVVTKKYIIK
+1720 GAVVTKKYIKK

>member
-1 MKQRKLIKIFLI
+1 MKQRKIINMI
-13 LAIILVACC
+13 LVFIILFIICSL
-22 IKTTSYA
+22 KTTYSKA
-29 TTYIWSDNLRDSI
+29 AITVDENTSFTTLEEAIKSDGIDLTYQAAYRNQYVFCRELGEWFPS
-42 VEKLE
+42 
-47 TNKDTD
+47 D
-53 KVIMLRKYL
+53 KVITYVLDSNKNNPEEHINDEVSYL
-62 WESPYIFCREHNAS
+62 LNSSSQYTGTYGMRDCLIQQLLWRYLGQGFLSANNEIFEAGRRYATYGENLTGYYRIYNTYAPKI
-76 FGNEREF
+76 ET
-83 ELENKIEYPNPNA
+83 ENKIEFDSEGNYIIGKIIIPQYPFDSNLEFGGITGIEVLDESNNKINCILLDSNKQEFNSVIDLNSYSKDGFYVKVSKDNIGNNTNINLKIKYKYLATRSKIYYIESTERIPNKG
-96 PYDDAIGN
+96 YYICEEHRGDDAIAINNMG
-104 KIAYI
+104 YI
-109 FSQAKERNG
+109 QVG
-118 TNYSPVQ
+118 TGYKYSEKDLKSGTYDGYYYV
-125 IAYWYFL
+125 Y
-132 DNRDTSLIDNSVTA
+132 TK
-146 LINHAET
+146 
-153 YANYRRAIS
+153 YANDVQYKCRKGHIRETA
-162 VYNNKYNIDEY
+162 NK
-173 KPTIIANQSKKE
+173 KKC
-185 LDNNIMKIGP
+185 IVVGC
-195 YTIDYASAYYSGNSP
+195 NS
-210 KGFGGLTLML
+210 
-220 TDSNGNAIPGNVA
+220 S
-233 WFEDNN
+233 
-239 GTEFQGPEVTTS
+239 
-251 RMSVQNFYICV
+251 
-262 NMSNAMTGGISD
+262 
-274 IKLQVRTNV
+274 
-283 ENYKVTLYNI
+283 
-293 RTDDVS
+293 
-299 VNEYQH
+299 
-305 FLHPECE
+305 
-312 ESNKYVDNYHSDN
+312 
-325 NRCMQE
+325 
-331 TTTTVVKVTCNG
+331 VVKVC
-343 KVRNTSGATV
+343 K
-353 ECGYSKTYTIK
+353 YT
-364 EHRNDDWKTEFA
+364 WKKYKQLSCS
-376 NHWQNNNKHAKRPQ
+376 NC
-390 PTAQTSLVKISTYHN
+390 YY
-405 LGCGKKMDNG
+405 MDG
-415 KLCGYRYWTGTM
+415 SYYP
-427 HYQKLSIIK
+427 QKLVIASHNK
-436 PENNSREVTV
+436 EQNENEFNVQ
-446 EETINLIPPIEISLE
+446 IPLIPPIQIELE
-461 KHNSYSAGTDR
+461 KHNSYSASTDKLLNAQFNVVAR
-472 SLDAT
+472 
-477 FRIEAKQDDTQILE
+477 QDRKEIYNQNI
-491 REMKTTDGIDISI
+491 RTTDGKL
-504 IPRSQNN
+504 N
-511 IYVTI
+511 ININPKSKNPVYLTI
-516 TETKAP
+516 TEIETP
-522 AGYRAITP
+522 AGYRTIDP
-530 ITLEYHLNTE
+530 ICIKYE
-540 TNIWSYKLSS
+540 LSS
-550 LDGSEWKWDNKNDEN
+550 NNRVWDPGISNVRNWVEDSGFGSYSGWTYIDDGNTKLPNIYQSNNTGDKIYVDQDEN
-565 SELPNTYIS
+565 TKIYTL
-574 NNGDTIFAS
+574 
-583 KDGTTFKFEIYNE
+583 KVYNE

-604 KVDNNDRNL
+604 KVDNNNRNL
-613 KLQGAK
+613 KLKGAK
-619 FSGKISGVKSLKY
+619 FSGKISGVNSLKY
-632 GGTTYTKNPEE
+632 KGITYTKNSAGI
-643 VIDFKDLGLVTD
+643 IDFAGLELVTD
-655 KNGEINTTFT
+655 DNGEIKTTFE
-665 DLVFDGES
+665 DIVFDGES

-684 KPESNKYAWY
+684 IPNSNTDAWY

-717 KWQKNGNTEE
+717 NWQKNGNTEE

-767 PDGKMD
+767 PDGKMGD
-773 QGEEGVKGIIVE
+773 NEEALEGILVK
-785 LVGTSKQTKT
+785 LVGGTEKQTKT
-795 DNDGTYSFTGI
+795 NIDGTYSFTGL

-814 EFTYDGINYED
+814 KFTYDGINYED

-840 KAQESANERT
+840 KAQESADERT

-861 GKATS
+861 GKATN

-1009 GDTTIETGDEL
+1009 GDTTIKTGDKL

-1041 EVKYTPDSRYKYNEE
+1041 EVKYTPDSRYRYNEE
-1056 LTTAYN
+1056 LTIAYN
-1062 TANKGITH
+1062 AANNGITH

-1080 IINLD
+1080 IIDLD
-1085 GLKLEGLQTK
+1085 GLKLEELETK

-1103 NLKDLNGTFSNTAE
+1103 DLKDLNGTFSNTAE

-1132 APGNCEGKD
+1132 APGNCED
-1141 GIHEDDCD
+1141 RIHEDDCD
-1149 KSGGLTITVNENG
+1149 KSGGLTIRVNENY

-1169 VFDNTKKENVNG
+1169 VFDSTKNENVNG

-1207 SDEGKRMNSDGKD
+1207 SNNVKRMKLDGTD
-1220 IETYTTD
+1220 IETYETD
-1227 VKEKDKGA
+1227 VTDTGT
-1235 YKFKGYIP
+1235 YKFQGYIP

-1252 GDGSSYDYVHNGQDY
+1252 GDGSSLHNGQDY

-1309 DAQKGVLLKLLD
+1309 DARKGILLKLLD
-1321 TTDVSKF
+1321 GIDVNRF
-1328 NEVEKATLLKIV
+1328 NEVEKAALKTILENKELTEDNLKTLL
-1340 GKPSTFTNEQY
+1340 
-1351 TDEGINEYLTTKL
+1351 DD
-1364 AKKLLEVLNN
+1364 VLNN

-1421 IASNGQ
+1421 TASNGQ

-1435 VKEYIEN
+1435 VNEYFNN
-1442 PQSISD
+1442 PGSISS
-1448 KIQGIKDNLSVT
+1448 KIQGIRDNLSVT

-1472 INTIVEGATLE
+1472 INTIVEGANLE

-1494 DNDYLSEN
+1494 DNDYLSET
-1502 LKNAYETKNISE
+1502 LKNAYETKNIDE
-1514 YAKHLT
+1514 YATYLT

-1538 KYLGAQYYAGG
+1538 TYLGAQYYAGG
-1549 TNNNLVKTEVTQLK
+1549 TNNNKVKTEVTQLK
-1563 DYLNDN
+1563 DYVNDN
-1569 LRLVN
+1569 LRLVG
-1574 VNVPEDKYH
+1574 VNLTPDQYEEKNEKHY
-1583 MGTETH
+1583 
-1589 NVLNDAYGLDSK
+1589 VLNDAYGLDEK
-1601 EVTTIVLD
+1601 DVKTFILK
-1609 GTSEKLISGGK
+1609 GTSKKLEKGEK
-1620 TDMSKVTLGKDSLS
+1620 TDMSTVTLGKDSLS

-1645 AEVMAYTNA
+1645 AEVIAYTNA

-1703 PYVWLIT
+1703 SYVWLIT
-1710 IVAGIVIVAV
+1710 IVAGIVIVAA